1 MKLFDR
7 IQDSK
12 RNIKESQKF
21 NVSYELL
28 KYIDQIK
35 DRKNDKIFLMSIPT
49 SLVASNES
57 YFKDIFSNLIDFDKK
72 FLDNSKKLILRNKV
86 DIDDIFYISKLT
98 YSIGDLVAYSLKY
111 SSIENI
117 LNTFK
122 EISEIDVFKEINGL
136 RETLLDY
143 GVEEWILNRRELNI
157 GSVLKSL
164 RELYEM
170 RNIICHDFLSAT
182 HKLEIDSELIIDYI
196 LDTVLLQY
204 SVDILCSEKIYEK
217 LIPIGDKERKKHFES
232 IINEKEKCLNKLY
245 DELKNLFTS
254 KQQIQNLEV
263 NTKIFQKYLE
273 NDCENVHSFWL
284 NKNDDDFLFI
294 DTSVRHKIKLIDQ
307 RIKNIEQQIYSS

>member
-21 NVSYELL
+21 NVTSEVL
-28 KYIDQIK
+28 KFIDKIK

-57 YFKDIFSNLIDFDKK
+57 YFKDIFSNLIDYDKK
-72 FLDNSKKLILRNKV
+72 FLDNSKKLMQRNKV
-86 DIDDIFYISKLT
+86 DIDDIFHISKLSF
-98 YSIGDLVAYSLKY
+98 SIGDLVAYSLKY
-111 SSIENI
+111 SSIETI

-136 RETLLDY
+136 REILLDY

-157 GSVLKSL
+157 GSILKNL
-164 RELYEM
+164 KELYEM
-170 RNIICHDFLSAT
+170 RNMICHDFLSAT

-217 LIPIGDKERKKHFES
+217 LIPNEYKERKNHFES
-232 IINEKEKCLNKLY
+232 IINEKEEYLNKLY
-245 DELKNLFTS
+245 NELKNSFTS
-254 KQQIQNLEV
+254 KQQIQNLVE
-263 NTKIFQKYLE
+263 NIKIFQKYLE

-284 NKNDDDFLFI
+284 DKFDDEFLFI
-294 DTSVRHKIKLIDQ
+294 DTSVRHKINLLDQ